1 MSIEFLQC
9 KSYGD
14 VKGKKEKRK
23 IKKQNDHVQYLVVG
37 QKSGLPSDGTFGSSF
52 PASRVD
58 SSVSFVAKGERT
70 AVKRDSHD

>member
-1 MSIEFLQC
+1 MSIKFLQC
-9 KSYGD
+9 KLYGD
-14 VKGKKEKRK
+14 VKGKKEK
-23 IKKQNDHVQYLVVG
+23 KKQNDHVQYLVVG

-70 AVKRDSHD
+70 AV